1 LRTLRACSTLLSRT
15 NTCKMFPIVVAHRE
29 VSDSIRPSSNIG
41 AVRGSR
47 KGFDRAV

>member
-1 LRTLRACSTLLSRT
+1 LLSRT

-29 VSDSIRPSSNIG
+29 VSDSISTSSNIG

-47 KGFDRAV
+47 KGFDVT